1 MQGTKK
7 CNIEKVWA
15 NSLVGVFVK
24 TFQVLGE
31 VITKTVVYPQSIGGV
46 QCFDIAHAEL
56 QWFMPCSHYSW
67 AYSCLCSIWKY
78 TSDHHFN
85 IPRQTDPSQG
95 TSNWKHSHPQGHHFL
110 NPHFQQSPGQTFI
123 YLALLSSAV
132 WDDAK
137 TNLVICGVWLQTC
150 RVYSGVS
157 DTFLWVSDR
166 K

>member
-1 MQGTKK
+1 M
-7 CNIEKVWA
+7 VWE
-15 NSLVGVFVK
+15 NSLVDVFLN
-24 TFQVLGE
+24 TFQVLGD

-46 QCFDIAHAEL
+46 QNCI
-56 QWFMPCSHYSW
+56 MPCSHYSW

-78 TSDHHFN
+78 TSDHHLN

-110 NPHFQQSPGQTFI
+110 NPYFHQSPSQTFI

-137 TNLVICGVWLQTC
+137 TNLAICGAWLQTC

-157 DTFLWVSDR
+157 DMFLWVSDR